1 MKKQELFPKGKKT
14 PEELDLEFMEL
25 WDKNEKFRQAV
36 EKYGR
41 EWEQYRDNPIDLFT
55 FTKKY
60 HISGHWLP
68 LIRQRFGIQLTKPK
82 KKGGETMEEER
93 KNPEQQIGEVIK
105 KFEQEIESMKNVLL
119 EIQKRGKEDTTQ
131 SSVKPEEKTPIDE
144 EKIANAILKARQK
157 EIELKKKQREEELK
171 KQEELNKIKQEGKKE
186 LIQQLIDK
194 CRLDPNAP
202 ECQGL
207 NFNDEEQVV
216 ERISKL
222 VEKGRQPN
230 IPVITPKLRGQ
241 VLRESILG
249 NPKGVSEI
257 IDELYEKNPEAI
269 KQLFDYCAGG
279 KCSIELKNILQKK
292 IEGQKKVEEKVE
304 AKPEA
309 KAEEKQETKKRLFRS
324 S

>member
-1 MKKQELFPKGKKT
+1 MEKQQLFTKGKKT
-14 PEELDLEFMEL
+14 PEELELEFMEL
-25 WDKNEKFRQAV
+25 WNKNEKFRQAV
-36 EKYGR
+36 EKYGK
-41 EWEQYRDNPIDLFT
+41 EWEQYRDNPIDPFT

-60 HISGHWLP
+60 HISGSWLP
-68 LIRQRFGIQLTKPK
+68 LIRHRWGIQLTKPQ
-82 KKGGETMEEER
+82 KKGGETMTEE
-93 KNPEQQIGEVIK
+93 
-105 KFEQEIESMKNVLL
+105 
-119 EIQKRGKEDTTQ
+119 KRNQSVNTAETAQSVGSAQTTQ
-131 SSVKPEEKTPIDE
+131 PVGSTQIQPEEKPVVDKNTLVE
-144 EKIANAILKARQK
+144 AFVEAQQK
-157 EIELKKKQREEELK
+157 LIELRKKQREEELK

-207 NFNDEEQVV
+207 NFNNEEQIV
-216 ERISKL
+216 ERIAQL
-222 VEKGRQPN
+222 VDKGRQSP
-230 IPVITPKLRGQ
+230 IPEITPKLRGQ
-241 VLRESILG
+241 VLREAILG
-249 NPKGVSEI
+249 NPKRVSEI

-292 IEGQKKVEEKVE
+292 LEGQKKVEEKV
-304 AKPEA
+304 EA